1 MYPIHAGNIS
11 KGITI
16 MKTTFRQAGLIAGSV
31 IAAVSLTAC
40 GGGGGSS
47 STPTPVATA
56 GTLKVSMTDAPACG
70 YDAVNVTVNKVR
82 VNSSATASDT
92 DGGWTDITLSPAKKI
107 NLLNLTNG
115 VLESLGQ
122 TTLPAGHY
130 SQIRLVLDAN
140 TGTGLANSVVPT
152 GGVETTLT
160 TPSAVQSG
168 IKLNNEFDVAAGQT
182 ADLVLDFDAC
192 KSVVTQGKGRYLLKP
207 VVKVVPALATGISG
221 YVATTLLGSHVSV
234 SAQQNG
240 AIVGATVPDP
250 TTGAFS
256 LTHLPAG
263 NYDVV
268 VTADNS
274 AASVIGA
281 VPVTASGSTTV
292 STATA
297 PLTLVTSATGSIS
310 GTVTLPANATEAAYV
325 AAKHTFA
332 AGPTV
337 TVKYA
342 GADISTGAYTIANL
356 PVAAPQ
362 YVAYSATLPL
372 VFAPSATV
380 QPGVGKY
387 RVDAS
392 GTGYTAKTIS
402 VVDISAASAIK
413 VDFTLAP

>member
-1 MYPIHAGNIS
+1 
-11 KGITI
+11 
-16 MKTTFRQAGLIAGSV
+16 MKTTFRQAGLFAGSV
-31 IAAVSLTAC
+31 IAAVSLSAC
-40 GGGGGSS
+40 GGGGGGSGSS
-47 STPTPVATA
+47 APAPVSTA
-56 GTLKVSMTDAPACG
+56 GTLKVSLTDAPACG

-82 VNSSATASDT
+82 VNASATAADT

-122 TTLPAGHY
+122 ATLPAGHY

-140 TGTGLANSVVPT
+140 IGTGLANSVVPS
-152 GGVETTLT
+152 GGTETTLS

-168 IKLNNEFDVAAGQT
+168 IKLSNEFDVAAGQS

-221 YVATTLLGSHVSV
+221 YVATSLLGSHVSV

-268 VTADNS
+268 ITADNS
-274 AASVIGA
+274 AAGVIGA
-281 VPVTASGSTTV
+281 VPVAASGSTTL
-292 STATA
+292 STASA
-297 PLTLVTSATGSIS
+297 PLTLATSATGSIS
-310 GTVTLPANATEAAYV
+310 GTVSLPANATEAAYV
-325 AAKHTFA
+325 AAKQSFA

-342 GADISTGAYTIANL
+342 GADLATGAYTIANL
-356 PVAAPQ
+356 PLAAPQ
-362 YVAYSATLPL
+362 YAVYSTARPL
-372 VFAPSATV
+372 VLTPSATV

-392 GTGYTAKTIS
+392 GTGYTAKTITM
-402 VVDISAASAIK
+402 VDISATSATK